1 MRRRHIGRVCLAGIC
16 LASIL
21 VLLALAVSGC
31 GEGAPATTASVD
43 TPVSARDDRTLWLG
57 TTSTGSGSVDL
68 YCSVTFTASQPRDP
82 VAVSLFNGAGEFID
96 SREGMPYE
104 FKGLQPGKYR
114 LGVFGVSTGYI
125 SQWYGGLPAQGHDVS
140 ESQVLDLQPGRNV
153 AEFALQPGLS
163 IRGEVSWTQG
173 TRVSGDILV
182 YALQR
187 RDTGRN
193 AWVGGGA
200 TVAGGPDSLL
210 AGVGYQFLIVGLLP
224 GRYRI
229 GVSFDPDFTPPQF
242 WDGGGSFEHA
252 PVIDLT
258 SRDVAGVHV
267 KLGALPAT
275 TTTTMGATTSSQ

>member
-21 VLLALAVSGC
+21 VLLAIAVSGC

-57 TTSTGSGSVDL
+57 TTSTGSGPVDL

-182 YALQR
+182 YDLQR
-187 RDTGRN
+187 RDTRRRGRDSPRLLRN
-193 AWVGGGA
+193 RRPRLASGSAQTARCSTVHRTVSLTLAPSRVRNPFPSEAGAWC
-200 TVAGGPDSLL
+200 
-210 AGVGYQFLIVGLLP
+210 
-224 GRYRI
+224 
-229 GVSFDPDFTPPQF
+229 VSRT
-242 WDGGGSFEHA
+242 
-252 PVIDLT
+252 
-258 SRDVAGVHV
+258 
-267 KLGALPAT
+267 
-275 TTTTMGATTSSQ
+275 